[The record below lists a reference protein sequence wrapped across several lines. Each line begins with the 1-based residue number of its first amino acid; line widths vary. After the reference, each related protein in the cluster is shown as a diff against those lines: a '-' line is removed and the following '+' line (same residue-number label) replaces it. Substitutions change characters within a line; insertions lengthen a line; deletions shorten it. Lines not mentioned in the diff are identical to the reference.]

1 MRKFA
6 LYFFITALFTAPAM
20 AADVAISRA
29 IPGKTNSE
37 PVEQNNTEP
46 VIQNRAARRVNLVKE
61 QKTETADNN
70 KTVARGTVARTVVKP
85 ETNVVPRSNQKAN
98 VVSRGARK
106 STAVR
111 TSLNDA
117 VNTVGRNPRTEAA
130 SMNNTAAVRRAGV
143 TLRDTTAEVGGR
155 AMIIGTDQ
163 QTGSNMDEQI
173 SSARGRAGLFGTSKK
188 KITAESIA
196 EAKELLEQTADLNN
210 TCQQQYNECM
220 DQFCSVVDAN
230 QKRCSCSA
238 NLSRYEKAQKAVE
251 EANAELNDVAQ
262 RIRYVGLSADEIRA
276 ILSATEAELAMDK
289 TRDNTETRSML
300 EDIADMIKDP
310 TSTTFS
316 FSTSSSVDLSMLDMD
331 FDSDSADLFSLD
343 MFSSNSD
350 ISSKRGK
357 ELYSEATRRCKNVL
371 KQCKNAGGTES
382 QISGNYDLAI
392 DKDCVA
398 YEQGLKKLNDTLKSN
413 VRSAN
418 LMLQKAR
425 LAVLQNKNQY
435 DIKGCV
441 AALDQCMLDDMV
453 CGEDYIKCLDPTKVY
468 IDENGT
474 VVLGRNITNITALMQ
489 NSYDASQGYSNSKIT
504 KDFIQNSIG
513 DTECGNNDGAC
524 IVNYLM
530 TKIGTGQSVKDGG
543 LCRAVLDKCQDFTY
557 TQNGNTSTYNPYN
570 EVVVTYIQRAMVNIK
585 AAQQRIISDYAST
598 CINEIASCYNQQ
610 MTQINSYSS
619 TATIDNIYSILTGTC
634 YNVALTCGYA
644 VFAYDIE
651 MGRKVAEI
659 AKEEGVEDYDSMSDD
674 REVKRI
680 KTEYE
685 RRKELE
691 LIKGISQ
698 LFYQSMLCPDNS
710 YYTDI
715 ARADALNPN
724 NYVNDKCVCGTG
736 YSVYNDSC
744 VSTCPSGYYSS
755 SAMCCES
762 GDKDGVGKKVAIEG
776 ACVID
781 AREDYCGSETAEDFY
796 TPIFVDDKIGPLSCK
811 ESDESRTFVIAIMT
825 KDRRDGVFL
834 SDEGLKTAKSRCNYK
849 YANTWMLYG
858 NWDSRLNFCQCPT
871 GSELVNGYC
880 VRPDP
885 GQTAVEKYC
894 DGWGNHENHCS
905 NNKIVKYY

>member
-29 IPGKTNSE
+29 IPGKTNAE

-61 QKTETADNN
+61 QKTETVDNN

-98 VVSRGARK
+98 IVSRGARK
-106 STAVR
+106 TTAR

-117 VNTVGRNPRTEAA
+117 VNTVGRNQRTEAA

-188 KITAESIA
+188 KISAESIA
-196 EAKELLEQTADLNN
+196 EAKEILEQTADLNS

-220 DQFCSVVDAN
+220 DQFCAVVDTN

-238 NLSRYEKAQKAVE
+238 NLARYEKAQKAVE
-251 EANAELNDVAQ
+251 DANAELNDVAQ

-276 ILSATEAELAMDK
+276 ILTATEAELAMDK

-300 EDIADMIKDP
+300 DDIADMIKDP
-310 TSTTFS
+310 TATTSS
-316 FSTSSSVDLSMLDMD
+316 FATSSSVDFSMLDMD
-331 FDSDSADLFSLD
+331 FDGDSADLFSLD

-474 VVLGRNITNITALMQ
+474 VVLGRNITNITAMLQ
-489 NSYDASQGYSNSKIT
+489 NSYDSSQGYSNSKIT

-513 DTECGNNDGAC
+513 NTDCKGNDGAC

-585 AAQQRIISDYAST
+585 AAQQRVISDYAST
-598 CINEIASCYNQQ
+598 CMNEIASCYNQQ
-610 MTQINSYSS
+610 MTQINSYSDE
-619 TATIDNIYSILTGTC
+619 ATIENVHRILTGTC

-644 VFAYDIE
+644 VFAYDIG
-651 MGRKVAEI
+651 MGKKVGDIAAEYGDGSQT
-659 AKEEGVEDYDSMSDD
+659 AEAALPEWQ
-674 REVKRI
+674 
-680 KTEYE
+680 KTERT
-685 RRKELE
+685 RRQEQE
-691 LIKGISQ
+691 LIEGISV
-698 LFYQSMLCPDNS
+698 LFYQSLLCPDNS
-710 YYTDI
+710 YYSDVSRTDSSYPSSYVNDRCI
-715 ARADALNPN
+715 CSKGYHVSGNSCVLGCDLFEKCFSACPSGTKLSNNRCLLDTSVNPN
-724 NYVNDKCVCGTG
+724 NDSYSEQKWTG
-736 YSVYNDSC
+736 EFDWGVLTGKFMC
-744 VSTCPSGYYSS
+744 VSTAGTDYYTTGYPEGSSAGKYCWCKMENLTSNTGKQYETSS
-755 SAMCCES
+755 SQWVYVDELENYSECN
-762 GDKDGVGKKVAIEG
+762 
-776 ACVID
+776 
-781 AREDYCGSETAEDFY
+781 DYCSGQCSSAL
-796 TPIFVDDKIGPLSCK
+796 PDKQQF
-811 ESDESRTFVIAIMT
+811 RTSLF
-825 KDRRDGVFL
+825 G
-834 SDEGLKTAKSRCNYK
+834 E
-849 YANTWMLYG
+849 YG
-858 NWDSRLNFCQCPT
+858 
-871 GSELVNGYC
+871 
-880 VRPDP
+880 
-885 GQTAVEKYC
+885 
-894 DGWGNHENHCS
+894 
-905 NNKIVKYY
+905 I